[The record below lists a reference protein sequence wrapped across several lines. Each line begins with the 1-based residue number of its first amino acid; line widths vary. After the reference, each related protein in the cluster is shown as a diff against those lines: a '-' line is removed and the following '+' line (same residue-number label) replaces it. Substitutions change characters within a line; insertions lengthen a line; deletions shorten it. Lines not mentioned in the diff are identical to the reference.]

1 MRPDA
6 AERIAALPD
15 DLVVLD
21 VGGWAAPLWRADWVV
36 DLLPYETRGLY
47 GAADPARE
55 RFTADTWRQADIC
68 GPEPWPFEDG
78 QFDVAICS
86 HTLEDVRDPVFVCSE
101 LRRVSRSGYVE
112 LPAAIEELTFGVQ
125 GPWVGW
131 SHHRWIGERHG
142 DELVLT
148 HKPHL
153 LSAPGRHLPT
163 GTHESVPAEERTI
176 AFWWDGELPVRE
188 QVQVAAEE
196 FDAWLGGL
204 LATCAA
210 RAGIDA
216 PEPDAPGTASGGR
229 VALRQKG
236 RLRHVRQAL
245 GHRASRWRGQRR

>member
-1 MRPDA
+1 MRDEA
-6 AERIAALPD
+6 RRRIDALPD
-15 DLVVLD
+15 DQVVLD

-47 GAADPARE
+47 GAADPDRE
-55 RFTADTWRQADIC
+55 RFTAETWRQADVC

-86 HTLEDVRDPVFVCSE
+86 HTLEDVRDPVFVGAE
-101 LRRVSRSGYVE
+101 LQRVARSGYVE

-131 SHHRWIGERHG
+131 SHHRWIGEQDDDG
-142 DELVLT
+142 LVLT

-163 GTHESVPAEERTI
+163 GTHERVPADERTI
-176 AFWWDGELPVRE
+176 AFWWDGDLRVRE
-188 QVQVAAEE
+188 RVLVDADE
-196 FDAWLGGL
+196 FDGWLGGL
-204 LATCAA
+204 LGTCAE

-216 PEPDAPGTASGGR
+216 PDPGEVEAASGGPAARRR
-229 VALRQKG
+229 VARI
-236 RLRHVRQAL
+236 RRVRSALRH
-245 GHRASRWRGQRR
+245 RAARRREGR